1 MNTEIRSKKK
11 SPRDADYE
19 SLMNMVM
26 KFVSGS
32 NGLWL
37 HSIDHWHK
45 LCMCVQF
52 LHIHLL
58 VSTELCNIYSEPVN
72 PKNSGGWNSK
82 LHDSLT

>member
-32 NGLWL
+32 N
-37 HSIDHWHK
+37 
-45 LCMCVQF
+45 
-52 LHIHLL
+52 
-58 VSTELCNIYSEPVN
+58 
-72 PKNSGGWNSK
+72 
-82 LHDSLT
+82 SL